1 MISKL
6 HIGFEGTKKKNKS
19 KYGVGG
25 LRMNHKYWWDSIA
38 LGFPECDN
46 SYN

>member
-6 HIGFEGTKKKNKS
+6 HMDFEATEKNKS
-19 KYGVGG
+19 KYGLRG